1 MADAERDERPERP
14 SEVDGT
20 THLFRALGKQIK
32 VLREAAGLSQKELGA
47 ATHCG
52 EALISAM
59 ERGVR
64 TPQPDFLERAD
75 ELLDARGVLRAAV
88 SDVREAQAKAR
99 TRHPEW
105 YRSYAKLEAGAVE
118 LHDYSNQVVHGLLQ
132 TEDYARAIFS
142 QRRPLLDEETIAIRV
157 VDRMARQQL
166 FERWPAP
173 TCSFIVEEAALQR
186 PIGGRAVHEAQL
198 RRLLRVGQMR
208 TVELQVMP
216 TDREEHPNVD
226 GVFTLLTAE
235 TRQQVAYTEVQG
247 YPRLIT
253 DTEQVRLITARYG
266 ILRSQALNARES
278 LALIEKMLGER

>member
-1 MADAERDERPERP
+1 M
-14 SEVDGT
+14 DGT

-52 EALISAM
+52 ETLISAM

-75 ELLDARGVLRAAV
+75 ELLGARGVLRAAV
-88 SDVREAQAKAR
+88 PDVREAQAKAR

-198 RRLLRVGQMR
+198 RQLLRVGRMR

-216 TDREEHPNVD
+216 TNREEHPNVERRVHPAHGRGPPAGCVHGGT
-226 GVFTLLTAE
+226 GVS
-235 TRQQVAYTEVQG
+235 
-247 YPRLIT
+247 PT
-253 DTEQVRLITARYG
+253 DH
-266 ILRSQALNARES
+266 
-278 LALIEKMLGER
+278 